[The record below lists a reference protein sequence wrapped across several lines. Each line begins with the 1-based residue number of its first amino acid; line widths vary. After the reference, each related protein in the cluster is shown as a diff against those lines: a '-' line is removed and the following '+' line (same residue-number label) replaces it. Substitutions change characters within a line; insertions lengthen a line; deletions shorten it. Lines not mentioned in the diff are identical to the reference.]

1 MSVDRHR
8 SLTTALPLSTALLAS
23 AAGDAWAI
31 ETCAQY
37 NAQTRASA
45 AALARELQIANS
57 PLRAADMAEGRSP
70 KLDAYLAQFAPDAR
84 IHGLQGRP
92 EPSNLNEVK
101 AHYQH
106 VMGSPGDPLDDPEGA
121 LREDLHVVAG
131 PMAAHRYRAS
141 LQVPAFPPDFA
152 YYDAALPLKL
162 RGQTVFDVGGPEGT
176 IRERWSNHDNRFR
189 TGQLWRYMLRHPR
202 DVDPFRFRTDLSAG
216 SDMPCGLIDRDG
228 QRLNAVFNGELA
240 LQPGDFS
247 LVDGAFHYGPARV
260 PEGPSRPVREAE
272 GLRFVQRWFTGG
284 RLPLGG
290 RAGPEWLAEHATLHG
305 ADCDRP
311 AAQRAPSRIGGA
323 GSGRRAAVALQRSLA
338 ERLGTGFRSTLLQPV
353 SADAP

>member
-8 SLTTALPLSTALLAS
+8 TLTTALTLSTALLAS

-37 NAQTRASA
+37 NAQTRVSA
-45 AALARELQIANS
+45 EVLTRELQIANS
-57 PLRAADMAEGRSP
+57 PLRASELAEGRNP
-70 KLDAYLAQFAPDAR
+70 KLDAYLAQFAPDAQ

-152 YYDAALPLKL
+152 YYDA
-162 RGQTVFDVGGPEGT
+162 
-176 IRERWSNHDNRFR
+176 
-189 TGQLWRYMLRHPR
+189 
-202 DVDPFRFRTDLSAG
+202 
-216 SDMPCGLIDRDG
+216 
-228 QRLNAVFNGELA
+228 
-240 LQPGDFS
+240 
-247 LVDGAFHYGPARV
+247 
-260 PEGPSRPVREAE
+260 
-272 GLRFVQRWFTGG
+272 
-284 RLPLGG
+284 
-290 RAGPEWLAEHATLHG
+290 TLHG
-305 ADCDRP
+305 AGCDRP
-311 AAQRAPSRIGGA
+311 EAADAASRIGGA
-323 GSGRRAAVALQRSLA
+323 GSGRAAARALQRTLV
-338 ERLGTGFRSTLLQPV
+338 ERLGTGFSSTLLQPV
-353 SADAP
+353 SADTPYGELPISAWSFVAFQTLLDNPRAPGDTKDEEAPCASTRWCAQWILRLRVGAAPDAEPTAEVAWIDLREDAGSACALRADTQHLVD